1 LKKCS
6 YNGCTKNVFNGCDE
20 CILHCEKDKL
30 SEDCDNGM
38 LSSFYYALLTYM
50 AEDMYESISK
60 LNPEPQEKYDL
71 KIKNYLKGIEESEDT
86 ASKSFIEICNT
97 STVTFCGVFFPNH
110 RDRDLSYI
118 HLLSN
123 IKRASFNRCKFNI
136 SPIYITIVEMFFN
149 KCEFLC
155 FLEIPYQKWFS
166 KGFHSPFTECKFLR
180 NVQVIPSYDLS
191 IISQLDSPLFEN
203 CKFEEGLYFKNLKIK
218 TQLFSYARTDVLEVF
233 SLTIEDCEI
242 EEKFILNDLK
252 INSLLIKDSIFNF
265 KVELKGNEIDEIKII
280 NTNFNGLFDSF
291 DTKYEKFYCFKS
303 IYSDFVGFEDCKFS
317 ALATF
322 KYVTFLSFTNFRNA
336 TFNQGLDLQTT
347 NLKEAPNFLNIDVLS
362 NNTNRETF
370 RIIKDSFDKIGNHIE
385 ANKFFG
391 REMCKY
397 EEELPKKLF
406 NQEKIIFKLNKLIS
420 NFGQSYIR
428 PIILIVIC
436 TVLYSILVLGHE
448 NNWLYTAL
456 PVEVNNTI
464 GFIADI
470 LNGGA
475 SNIIP
480 FKNILKEGM
489 EFVSLIFYI
498 IFASLIW
505 QTIVAV
511 KRHTRR

>member
-1 LKKCS
+1 MKNTCS
-6 YNGCTKNVFNGCDE
+6 NDE
-20 CILHCEKDKL
+20 CKKDVFEHRDECVLHCEKERY
-30 SEDCDNGM
+30 SEDRYKGV
-38 LSSFYYALLTYM
+38 LSSFYDALVDYVVEL
-50 AEDMYESISK
+50 ALKSRPEAV
-60 LNPEPQEKYDL
+60 NPEIL
-71 KIKNYLKGIEESEDT
+71 KENLIQGNGSDEVINFCATSELAFTEIFFPGHDERDSYNYLNLLKKLKG
-86 ASKSFIEICNT
+86 AWFI
-97 STVTFCGVFFPNH
+97 
-110 RDRDLSYI
+110 
-118 HLLSN
+118 
-123 IKRASFNRCKFNI
+123 RCKFTAGSIDTPNLE
-136 SPIYITIVEMFFN
+136 VFFDE
-149 KCEFLC
+149 CEFWLYWSITPLKVLDNVNNVL
-155 FLEIPYQKWFS
+155 FQN
-166 KGFHSPFTECKFLR
+166 CKFLKGVSLSKGDER
-180 NVQVIPSYDLS
+180 SKHQFDVQ
-191 IISQLDSPLFEN
+191 LFEN
-203 CKFEEGLYFKNLKIK
+203 CIFEQELSFRDVKLKSRVFNNTNTDFLKIDK
-218 TQLFSYARTDVLEVF
+218 LI
-233 SLTIEDCEI
+233 IENCEI
-242 EEKFILNDLK
+242 DEKFILNKLK
-252 INSLLIKDSIFNF
+252 INSLLIKNSTFNS
-265 KVELKGNEIDEIKII
+265 KVEFKGNEIDEIKII
-280 NTNFNGLFDSF
+280 DTNFNSLFDSF

-303 IYSDFVGFEDCKFS
+303 IYSDFVGFEDCKFL

-428 PIILIVIC
+428 PIILIIIC

-448 NNWLYTAL
+448 KNWLYTAL
-456 PVEVNNTI
+456 PVEANNTI